1 MRALVIPPKKQVSIR
16 ACLRQSI
23 LRKVQERAMK
33 ILVCIMFVAVVLA
46 MLYYGMMED
55 DIPSPWDDY
64 DR

>member
-1 MRALVIPPKKQVSIR
+1 
-16 ACLRQSI
+16 
-23 LRKVQERAMK
+23 MK
-33 ILVCIMFVAVVLA
+33 ILVCIVFVAVVLA